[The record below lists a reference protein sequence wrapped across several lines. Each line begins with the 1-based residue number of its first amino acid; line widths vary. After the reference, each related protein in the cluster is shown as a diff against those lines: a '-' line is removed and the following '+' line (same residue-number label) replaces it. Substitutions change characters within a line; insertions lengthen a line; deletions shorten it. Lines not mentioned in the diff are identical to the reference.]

1 MYRKQNIYL
10 IKSYTFIVVTFKL
23 WPTKPQFVTFLIN
36 SNYGNVLHELQ
47 LYVFFPVID
56 FKHKEDKGEKAME
69 EADEVIH
76 SDKENET
83 NQIMVLP
90 TCDNLGESTQLA
102 RNNKSFIDT
111 SSTDLEKGIAAN
123 VALLTFGITV
133 QFLRHPN
140 PFSHTLIVS
149 ILARTRIPAS
159 VTYVMAVYVY
169 SIFVDFNGFIR
180 CFQCILTST
189 VSTGLNMFD
198 NTYLRSGSDRQ
209 TEQLSQWDQHQNK
222 IKMSDFILTKLIGT
236 VLLDPNLADI
246 FLYIST
252 NT

>member
-149 ILARTRIPAS
+149 FLARIPAS

-180 CFQCILTST
+180 CFQCILIST
-189 VSTGLNMFD
+189 FSTGLNIFD

-209 TEQLSQWDQHQNK
+209 TEQLSQWDYGTNIK
-222 IKMSDFILTKLIGT
+222 IKQKCPIL
-236 VLLDPNLADI
+236 
-246 FLYIST
+246 F
-252 NT
+252 